1 MLSHFSHVQLFAI
14 PWTVAC
20 QAPLF
25 MEFSRQDYWN
35 GLPFPSSGNLPD
47 PGIEPRSPALQ
58 ADFLPSELPGKPIM
72 IDSVKEKLVRR
83 RQKNKL
89 LIAANI
95 YKRLSFEGKG

>member
-1 MLSHFSHVQLFAI
+1 M
-14 PWTVAC
+14 
-20 QAPLF
+20 
-25 MEFSRQDYWN
+25 
-35 GLPFPSSGNLPD
+35 
-47 PGIEPRSPALQ
+47 Q